1 MKFTVVIVEDPED
14 GGYNAT
20 VPALP
25 GCRTFGKSIKEALD
39 NTHDAIGAYIA
50 SLKKHREPIPHEAD
64 SRVMVYP

>member
-1 MKFTVVIVEDPED
+1 MKFTVVIVEDLEE

-25 GCRTFGKSIKEALD
+25 GCRTSGESIEEALH
-39 NTHDAIGAYIA
+39 NAHDAIGGYIA
-50 SLKKHREPIPHEAD
+50 SLKKHREPIPREAE